1 MGTELLG
8 SKVAPLSELSFDDD
22 HISECQEMPWC
33 VVRVTGALFQR
44 LQPCWQSL
52 LTQHHPDREHNGDA
66 GGMDNAGGEDSKD
79 DDNDSD
85 TPMAR
90 WNLRRASAAGL
101 DRLSLTYHDELL
113 PVLLPIVQQRLQ
125 VSSRLVRL
133 SWCAFSLG

>member
-1 MGTELLG
+1 
-8 SKVAPLSELSFDDD
+8 
-22 HISECQEMPWC
+22 
-33 VVRVTGALFQR
+33 
-44 LQPCWQSL
+44 
-52 LTQHHPDREHNGDA
+52 
-66 GGMDNAGGEDSKD
+66 MDNASGEESKD

-125 VSSRLVRL
+125 VGLSYVDNIHPRVGYKFRSAPVRL
-133 SWCAFSLG
+133 TGMLLSLRDHSARHG